1 MSGKSRT
8 ASGQTCGL
16 AIFSPPTLEAPHMKN
31 KSLIPI
37 ERVNLSILQIRKY
50 RVILD
55 ADLALLYGVTT
66 KRLNE
71 QVKRNKRRFP
81 EDFMFQL
88 TKTEKDKVVAN
99 CDHLQNLKFS
109 RTRPYAF
116 TEHGAIM
123 AANILNSERA
133 VEASVQVVRAFI
145 RLRTLVSSHTEI
157 AAQLAKLESHLV
169 QHDDEIRVIFEAIRG
184 LMTASVKNGK
194 QIGFR
199 PKSLAK

>member
-1 MSGKSRT
+1 
-8 ASGQTCGL
+8 
-16 AIFSPPTLEAPHMKN
+16 MKN

-37 ERVNLSILQIRKY
+37 ERVNLSILSIRNE

-71 QVKRNKRRFP
+71 QVKRNQKRFP

-88 TKTEKDKVVAN
+88 TKTEKDEVVAN

-123 AANILNSERA
+123 AANILNSDRA
-133 VEASVQVVRAFI
+133 VKVSVQVVRAFV
-145 RLRTLVSSHTEI
+145 RLRNLVSTRKEI
-157 AAQLAKLESHLV
+157 AAQLAKLESHLAK
-169 QHDDEIRVIFEAIRG
+169 HDNEIEAIFEAIRG
-184 LMTASVKNGK
+184 LTALPLKDEK

-199 PKSLAK
+199 SKSLKK

>member
-1 MSGKSRT
+1 
-8 ASGQTCGL
+8 
-16 AIFSPPTLEAPHMKN
+16 MKN
-31 KSLIPI
+31 RFLIPI
-37 ERVNLSILQIRKY
+37 ERVHLSILHIRND

-71 QVKRNKRRFP
+71 QVKRNQERFL

-88 TKTEKDKVVAN
+88 TKTEKDEVVAN

-123 AANILNSERA
+123 AANILNSDRA
-133 VEASVQVVRAFI
+133 VEASVQVVRALV
-145 RLRTLVSSHTEI
+145 RLRNLVSTHKEI
-157 AAQLAKLESHLV
+157 TAQLAKLESHLV
-169 QHDDEIRVIFEAIRG
+169 QHDDEIEVIFEAIRG
-184 LMTASVKNGK
+184 LTTPPVKNEK

-199 PKSLAK
+199 SKSLKK

>member
-1 MSGKSRT
+1 
-8 ASGQTCGL
+8 
-16 AIFSPPTLEAPHMKN
+16 MKN
-31 KSLIPI
+31 RLLIPI
-37 ERVNLSILQIRKY
+37 ERVNLSILSIRNE

-71 QVKRNKRRFP
+71 QVKRNQNRFP

-88 TKTEKDKVVAN
+88 TKTEKDEVVAN

-123 AANILNSERA
+123 AANILNSDRA
-133 VEASVQVVRAFI
+133 VEASVQIVRAFV
-145 RLRTLVSSHTEI
+145 RLRNLVSTHKEI
-157 AAQLAKLESHLV
+157 AAQLAKLESHLA
-169 QHDDEIRVIFEAIRG
+169 QHDDEIEVIFAAIRG
-184 LMTASVKNGK
+184 LMAARLPRETLPNARRFSGAS
-194 QIGFR
+194 I
-199 PKSLAK
+199 PLSLIR